1 MHWQH
6 SALSHTQ
13 CRHALWEEQQ
23 YVSRLQCC
31 NILHPT
37 VLPASRQ
44 DPPLGA
50 LLSHTH
56 TPTRCTHN
64 EGQLNALH
72 YTEYA
77 IAALHL
83 EMDRVLGFAHLV
95 HMAVHART
103 TVAKVDPL
111 WVPLCTGAVG
121 EVVWD
126 GQEPAR
132 IQTLLSVACKGYC
145 CLLVLGCCRMYCC
158 MLARETSSS
167 LFTQLQHEHT
177 NTVSP
182 RKACAGHC
190 ETK

>member
-1 MHWQH
+1 MGRTAICLQAAVLQH
-6 SALSHTQ
+6 TPPDCPPSLATGSTAWCPALT
-13 CRHALWEEQQ
+13 
-23 YVSRLQCC
+23 
-31 NILHPT
+31 
-37 VLPASRQ
+37 
-44 DPPLGA
+44 
-50 LLSHTH
+50 HTH
-56 TPTRCTHN
+56 THKVHPQRRSAQCH
-64 EGQLNALH
+64 
-72 YTEYA
+72 TEYA

-121 EVVWD
+121 EVVWG
-126 GQEPAR
+126 GQKPAR